1 MQGPEVP
8 GRRIAIA
15 AAAIAGTVIG
25 AVILVLLWLH
35 VREVPPGGQGLRQP
49 YTLTLPGPALR
60 SAPQPDLAAY
70 RTEKAL
76 RLHGRGWVDAQQ
88 GIVHIPIEEAMALLA
103 AHAASAP
110 EGGR

>member
-8 GRRIAIA
+8 GRRIAMA

-25 AVILVLLWLH
+25 AVILVLLWLQ
-35 VREVPPGGQGLRQP
+35 VRDMPPAGQGLRQP
-49 YTLTLPGPALR
+49 YTLTVPGPALQ

-70 RTEKAL
+70 RAEKAQ
-76 RLHGRGWVDAQQ
+76 RLHGRGWVDAQR

-103 AHAASAP
+103 GHAASAP
-110 EGGR
+110 EGGQ